1 MGHLKKRFTLDIASA
16 APALGSIFILALAA
30 ALCLPAYSSAK
41 SVRSDSAAEIG
52 DKSIS
57 VIAEGSASLQPDRAV
72 IKLHFTSYGWTV
84 DKSRK
89 KVDELVKKF
98 SDKLAAKGVKSAQ
111 IQVGEVRFKPSYQFN
126 RDLKTN
132 VPADFLVSRK
142 VTLTLDDLADV
153 EKVLDSSITTGSFLL
168 ESMTLIVKD
177 KNALE
182 LSAFNGAV
190 AEGKRKATEIAKGLN
205 LSLGGVASIQ
215 EIETEVH
222 EMDLLQD
229 DQFAASASGK
239 LNAKEGSGK
248 GDPSEPTV
256 MSGEGFLA
264 LKENEKGGTE
274 SKDAVQ
280 AVSRLRITFNLQ

>member
-1 MGHLKKRFTLDIASA
+1 MGHLTKRPELLKTSSY
-16 APALGSIFILALAA
+16 PAA
-30 ALCLPAYSSAK
+30 AFALSVLLCLPAFSFAK

-57 VIAEGSASLQPDRAV
+57 VIAEGTAALQPDRAV

-98 SDKLAAKGVKSAQ
+98 SDKITAKGVKSAQ

-168 ESMTLIVKD
+168 ESMTLLVKD

-182 LSAFNGAV
+182 LSAFNAAV
-190 AEGKRKATEIAKGLN
+190 AEGKRKAGEIAKGLN
-205 LSLGGVASIQ
+205 MNLGGVASIQ

-239 LNAKEGSGK
+239 LNAKEESGK
-248 GDPSEPTV
+248 GDPNEPTV

-264 LKENEKGGTE
+264 LKENEKGGTD
-274 SKDAVQ
+274 KDAVQ